1 MPAYSWTLMCSSY
14 HGPSRSPAGRPAAAS
29 VAATNDPYIV
39 SLSSSAGGGTSE
51 PSRMPATV
59 LLPAPGGPATTQAG
73 AWTLMLSEDMAPRWP
88 GPELHGGPDRPS
100 HRGRGSVAEV
110 GIHQAGQ
117 LLPGGQP
124 P

>member
-1 MPAYSWTLMCSSY
+1 MCSSY

-51 PSRMPATV
+51 ASRMPATV

-73 AWTLMLSEDMAPRWP
+73 AGMLMTSEDMALDGWVRNIPRLPHP
-88 GPELHGGPDRPS
+88 GKLGENVAKGNAIVNSVTFTPSGTPRGYSLTRP
-100 HRGRGSVAEV
+100 R
-110 GIHQAGQ
+110 
-117 LLPGGQP
+117 
-124 P
+124 